1 MPSPE
6 TIVLKLKVSAC
17 VSSSVPTASALPE
30 LWPAITGGV
39 PVPGVKTRRLEGLER

>member
-17 VSSSVPTASALPE
+17 VSSSIPTASALSE
-30 LWPAITGGV
+30 LWPTITCGV
-39 PVPGVKTRRLEGLER
+39 PVRGVKMRRLEGLER